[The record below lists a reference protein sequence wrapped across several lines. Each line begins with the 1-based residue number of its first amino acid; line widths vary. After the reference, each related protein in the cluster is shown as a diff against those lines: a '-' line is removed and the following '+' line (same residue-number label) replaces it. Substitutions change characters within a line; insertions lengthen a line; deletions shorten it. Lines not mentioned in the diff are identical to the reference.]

1 MKVKVKLM
9 SDMKFTTAGD
19 MMENGFQKMQRRLKE
34 EGWYVGWNEPCC
46 QSCAWGGL
54 PDYLDAKYDDDGY
67 LIREHPETGER
78 MSYSEMDE
86 VYREVNLSKVLF
98 NHSQDC
104 EVYLEGEECTECLGE
119 CEIENPD
126 FDEDD
131 EDSEEYIDCPEC
143 FGMGEIEEGFDASEY
158 DTSVSGF
165 VCQSPEQQNSSYF
178 CFDGS
183 KEGVENFK
191 AIMPIIEECGVTIDS
206 FDESGK
212 SRIELSWS

>member
-1 MKVKVKLM
+1 M
-9 SDMKFTTAGD
+9 
-19 MMENGFQKMQRRLKE
+19 NGFRKMQERLRE

-46 QSCAWGGL
+46 QSCAWGSL
-54 PDYLDAKYDDDGY
+54 PDYLDEEKTIDVDY
-67 LIREHPETGER
+67 
-78 MSYSEMDE
+78 
-86 VYREVNLSKVLF
+86 SKVLF

-104 EVYLEGEECTECLGE
+104 EVYIDGEECPECLGE

-143 FGMGEIEEGFDASEY
+143 GGMGEIEEGLDLSQY

-165 VCQSPEQQNSSYF
+165 VCNSSDQQTHSYF

-191 AIMPIIEECGVTIDS
+191 AIMPIIEECGVSIDN
-206 FDESGK
+206 FNESGK
-212 SRIELSWS
+212 SRIELSWN

>member
-1 MKVKVKLM
+1 M
-9 SDMKFTTAGD
+9 
-19 MMENGFQKMQRRLKE
+19 NGFRKMATRLRE

-54 PDYLDAKYDDDGY
+54 PMYLDEGME
-67 LIREHPETGER
+67 I
-78 MSYSEMDE
+78 E
-86 VYREVNLSKVLF
+86 VDYSKVLF

-104 EVYLEGEECTECLGE
+104 EVYLEGEEC
-119 CEIENPD
+119 
-126 FDEDD
+126 
-131 EDSEEYIDCPEC
+131 PEC
-143 FGMGEIEEGFDASEY
+143 FGEGMIEVDSDDDDDWMDCMECGGMGEIEEGFDASEY

-191 AIMPIIEECGVTIDS
+191 AIMPIIEECGVSIDS

-212 SRIELSWS
+212 TRIELSW

>member
-1 MKVKVKLM
+1 MSFYKMK
-9 SDMKFTTAGD
+9 
-19 MMENGFQKMQRRLKE
+19 ERLLE

-46 QSCAWGGL
+46 QSCAWGSL
-54 PDYLDAKYDDDGY
+54 PDYLDEEKKV
-67 LIREHPETGER
+67 
-78 MSYSEMDE
+78 E
-86 VYREVNLSKVLF
+86 VDLSKVLF

-104 EVYLEGEECTECLGE
+104 EVYVEGEECTECLGE

-126 FDEDD
+126 FDKDD

-143 FGMGEIEEGFDASEY
+143 FGQGYIEEGFDPSEY

-165 VCQSPEQQNSSYF
+165 VCNSPADQSSSYF

-183 KEGVENFK
+183 KKGVANFK
-191 AIMPIIEECGVTIDS
+191 AIIPIIEECGVSVDL

-212 SRIELSWS
+212 TRIELSW

>member
-1 MKVKVKLM
+1 M
-9 SDMKFTTAGD
+9 
-19 MMENGFQKMQRRLKE
+19 NGFRKMQERLLE

-46 QSCAWGGL
+46 QSCAWGSL
-54 PDYLDAKYDDDGY
+54 PYEFESGPHKGV
-67 LIREHPETGER
+67 
-78 MSYSEMDE
+78 E
-86 VYREVNLSKVLF
+86 VDFAKVLF

-104 EVYLEGEECTECLGE
+104 EVYVEGEECSECLGE

-143 FGMGEIEEGFDASEY
+143 FGMGEIQEGFDASEY

-165 VCQSPEQQNSSYF
+165 VCNSPEDQSSSYF

-191 AIMPIIEECGVTIDS
+191 TIMPIIEECGVKIDW
-206 FDESGK
+206 SGSGD
-212 SRIELSWS
+212 SRIELSWD

>member
-1 MKVKVKLM
+1 M
-9 SDMKFTTAGD
+9 
-19 MMENGFQKMQRRLKE
+19 NGFEKMQERLRE

-67 LIREHPETGER
+67 LIREHPETGEK
-78 MSYSEMDE
+78 MSYDEIRE
-86 VYREVNLSKVLF
+86 VYREVDLSKVLF

-104 EVYLEGEECTECLGE
+104 EVYIEGEECPECLGE
-119 CEIENPD
+119 CEVQNPD
-126 FDEDD
+126 YEWTHDV
-131 EDSEEYIDCPEC
+131 EEWMEEWMDCPEC
-143 FGMGEIEEGFDASEY
+143 GGMGEIEEGLDLSQY

-165 VCQSPEQQNSSYF
+165 VCNSSDQQTHSYF

-191 AIMPIIEECGVTIDS
+191 AIIPIIEECGVSIDS

-212 SRIELSWS
+212 TRISLSWN

>member
-1 MKVKVKLM
+1 M
-9 SDMKFTTAGD
+9 
-19 MMENGFQKMQRRLKE
+19 NGFRKMQERLRE

-54 PDYLDAKYDDDGY
+54 PYYLDEEKGVKVD
-67 LIREHPETGER
+67 
-78 MSYSEMDE
+78 
-86 VYREVNLSKVLF
+86 LSKVLF

-104 EVYLEGEECTECLGE
+104 EVYLEGEECYECHGE
-119 CEIENPD
+119 CEVENPD
-126 FDEDD
+126 YDPEDEY
-131 EDSEEYIDCPEC
+131 SEEWIDCPEC
-143 FGMGEIEEGFDASEY
+143 AGMGEVEEGLDPSQY

-165 VCQSPEQQNSSYF
+165 VCYYPEQLGSSYF

-191 AIMPIIEECGVTIDS
+191 AIMPIIEECGVSIDS

-212 SRIELSWS
+212 SRITLSWN

>member
-1 MKVKVKLM
+1 M
-9 SDMKFTTAGD
+9 SIM
-19 MMENGFQKMQRRLKE
+19 NGFRKMQERLLE

-54 PDYLDAKYDDDGY
+54 PDYLDVKRTEEGY
-67 LIREHPETGER
+67 IAHPETGKKLSWQE
-78 MSYSEMDE
+78 YEKFYQE
-86 VYREVNLSKVLF
+86 VDLSKVLF

-104 EVYLEGEECTECLGE
+104 EVYIEGEECSECYGE
-119 CEIENPD
+119 CEVENPD
-126 FDEDD
+126 YDADD

-143 FGMGEIEEGFDASEY
+143 FGMGEIEEGFDKSEY

-165 VCQSPEQQNSSYF
+165 VCNSPEQQDSSYF

-183 KEGVENFK
+183 KKGVKNFK
-191 AIMPIIEECGVTIDS
+191 AIIPIIEECGVTVDR

-212 SRIELSWS
+212 SRIELSW